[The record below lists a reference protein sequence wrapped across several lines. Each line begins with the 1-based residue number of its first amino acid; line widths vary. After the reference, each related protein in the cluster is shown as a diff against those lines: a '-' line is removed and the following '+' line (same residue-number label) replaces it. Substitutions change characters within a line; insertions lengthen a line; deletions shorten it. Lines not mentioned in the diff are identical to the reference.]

1 MRGILHIT
9 KGDEISSIPY
19 IPHLPAAQFVTRVKA
34 VLLEPVIEF
43 MPDKISGC
51 PISYRACPIY
61 YPGCRLSNGHPDKLL
76 GPPDIISGPVA
87 VPIRYRAV
95 PILYRDAG
103 YQISHVE
110 EVYVGNFFW

>member
-1 MRGILHIT
+1 M
-9 KGDEISSIPY
+9 
-19 IPHLPAAQFVTRVKA
+19 
-34 VLLEPVIEF
+34 LEPVIEF

-61 YPGCRLSNGHPDKLL
+61 YPACRLSNGHPDKLL
-76 GPPDIISGPVA
+76 GPPEAATDIISGQVA

-110 EVYVGNFFW
+110 EVYVANFFW

>member
-103 YQISHVE
+103 YQISHFK
-110 EVYVGNFFW
+110 EVYTVNFC